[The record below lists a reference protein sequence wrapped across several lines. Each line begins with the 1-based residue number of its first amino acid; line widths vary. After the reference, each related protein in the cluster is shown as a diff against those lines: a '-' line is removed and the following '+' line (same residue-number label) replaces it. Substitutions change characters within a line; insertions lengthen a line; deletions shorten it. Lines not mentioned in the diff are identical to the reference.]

1 MYKTSLIFTHD
12 IRDSPLMALVFDI
25 LPLVAP
31 LSPYVTCY
39 LASMET
45 MGIFSPRLNDYTS
58 NRSRIKSVRFIYVR
72 LKVFASEFA

>member
-39 LASMET
+39 RASMET
-45 MGIFSPRLNDYTS
+45 LGMFSLRLNDYTS
-58 NRSRIKSVRFIYVR
+58 NKSRIKSVRFTYVR
-72 LKVFASEFA
+72 LKVFA